1 MAILMAVSLQALCAL
16 RGRADLLRPFAYALA
31 AAVLVQVR
39 PPLNTPHGT
48 VY

>member
-1 MAILMAVSLQALCAL
+1 MAILMAISLLQALCAL

-31 AAVLVQVR
+31 AAVLVQVC
-39 PPLNTPHGT
+39 PLNAPHGA